1 MDLTD
6 EKILQIL
13 KHDSKVSLNKISNDV
28 NLSTPSVRERII
40 KLKEL
45 GIIDKYTIDINYSLL
60 GFNIEV
66 FIDLLIKNNL
76 YNDFKKFISE
86 QSNVEFCY
94 RISGES
100 FFLFKARFRA
110 MEDVETFIDQL
121 QHFGHTKS
129 HFVFSKIV

>member
-100 FFLFKARFRA
+100 CFLFKVRFRA

>member
-100 FFLFKARFRA
+100 CFLFKARFRA

-121 QHFGHTKS
+121 QYFGHTKS